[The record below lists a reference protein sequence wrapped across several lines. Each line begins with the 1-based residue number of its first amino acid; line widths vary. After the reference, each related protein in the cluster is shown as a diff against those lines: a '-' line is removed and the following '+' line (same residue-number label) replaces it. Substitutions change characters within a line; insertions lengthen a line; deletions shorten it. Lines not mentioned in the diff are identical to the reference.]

1 MRILATY
8 LLFLSRLAG
17 AVVTDMLS
25 CGQVGFTLS
34 IFNEASQLT
43 YQNPPGYLIPAMLMG
58 PEGLCRPPAAA
69 GLPGVY
75 LKGPPDLA
83 LLLL

>member
-25 CGQVGFTLS
+25 CGQVGFTVS

-43 YQNPPGYLIPAMLMG
+43 YQNPPGYLIPARCMG
-58 PEGLCRPPAAA
+58 PEGLCRPLAAA
-69 GLPGVY
+69 ELPGVCP
-75 LKGPPDLA
+75 KGPPSLA
-83 LLLL
+83 LFLL

>member
-43 YQNPPGYLIPAMLMG
+43 YQNPPGYLIPACFMG

-75 LKGPPDLA
+75 LKGPPSLA
-83 LLLL
+83 LFLL